1 MTSPSQEST
10 NSADLARFCTNLM
23 CQLSLVLLN
32 LSVLQEYSIPLY
44 NQDSLQDAAADLNVS
59 PQLQGKNEYV
69 CNTREKSCILSP
81 Q

>member
-1 MTSPSQEST
+1 
-10 NSADLARFCTNLM
+10 M

-59 PQLQGKNEYV
+59 PQLQGNEYV
-69 CNTREKSCILSP
+69 CNTREKVEFFLP
-81 Q
+81 DEFK